1 MIVLPPP
8 DQIGRV
14 LAQTRTIAVVGLSPK
29 KQRPSNRVAR
39 YLVAAGL
46 TVIPVNPGQ
55 DRILGM
61 ACYPSLARIP
71 GPVDLV
77 DIFRASDRVL
87 PVVQEAIDI
96 GARAVWMQEG
106 IVNEEAADLARR
118 HGLEVIMDRCLM
130 TDHRAWTAAL
140 GRTA

>member
-8 DQIGRV
+8 EPIGRV
-14 LAQTRTIAVVGLSPK
+14 LELTRTIAVVGLSPK

-71 GPVDLV
+71 GSVDLV

-106 IVNEEAADLARR
+106 IVNEEAADLAHR
-118 HGLEVIMDRCLM
+118 HGLQVIMDRCLM
-130 TDHRAWTAAL
+130 TDYQAWLAAT
-140 GRTA
+140 RKQ